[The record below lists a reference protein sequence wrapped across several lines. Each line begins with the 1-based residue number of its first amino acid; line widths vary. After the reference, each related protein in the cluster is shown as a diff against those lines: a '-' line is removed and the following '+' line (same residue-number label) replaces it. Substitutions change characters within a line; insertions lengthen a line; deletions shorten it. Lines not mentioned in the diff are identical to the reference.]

1 MTYLSHSCVIRPR
14 LMMACENIVL
24 LTPEVSPFLATP
36 AGKLSMASQTIIQI
50 CPLST
55 GLLHVLFIL
64 YRQLQCFLLKIAP
77 IHQPISKPDYTWLM
91 VLLKEVCDNFCVITS
106 TQVNNHV
113 NRGYTVIQFTY
124 VDVKPQPSFKHKH
137 KKKGSI
143 EATSEKDM

>member
-64 YRQLQCFLLKIAP
+64 YRQLQCFFAEDLLQFTSRSRSLTTHGLWCYWK
-77 IHQPISKPDYTWLM
+77 K
-91 VLLKEVCDNFCVITS
+91 FVITS

-113 NRGYTVIQFTY
+113 NRSYTVIQFTY